1 MVPSAGSVMAMGADT
16 IKMYSDSELMIHNP
30 WTFTS
35 GNAVQLRKVA
45 GDLEKAQVSIEEA
58 YLTRFSATRNK
69 LKTLLDEETWLSPS
83 QAIQYNLADQE
94 IKI

>member
-1 MVPSAGSVMAMGADT
+1 MDIYCRGCR
-16 IKMYSDSELMIHNP
+16 
-30 WTFTS
+30 
-35 GNAVQLRKVA
+35 VQLRKLA
-45 GDLEKAQVSIEEA
+45 GDLEKAQTSLEEA
-58 YLTRFSATRNK
+58 YLTRFSSTRNK